1 MTGQRTRP
9 DPPMSGETEDERAD
23 RVWGP
28 GGWERHLCSVNGS
41 TRLVTHSAEYHRR

>member
-1 MTGQRTRP
+1 MTTRP
-9 DPPMSGETEDERAD
+9 DPQVPGETEDERAD

-41 TRLVTHSAEYHRR
+41 TPVMVTHSAAYHRR